1 MNAPRKIVRGY
12 KRVED
17 QVGKSRVQIWRDIKA
32 GLFPAPLELGPNSV
46 GWYQD
51 EIDGWLKSRTRRH
64 YGAENSA
71 EADLRFHR
79 RVQRLHRLGDRV
91 LGEFLA
97 ELGAERG
104 ITTIIDQK
112 LERYAGLEPEALE
125 ATGGDRFW
133 PAPLREV

>member
-51 EIDGWLKSRTRRH
+51 EIAGWLKSRTRRH

-71 EADLRFHR
+71 EFETLDTSTA
-79 RVQRLHRLGDRV
+79 
-91 LGEFLA
+91 A
-97 ELGAERG
+97 
-104 ITTIIDQK
+104 
-112 LERYAGLEPEALE
+112 
-125 ATGGDRFW
+125 
-133 PAPLREV
+133 